1 MELLKA
7 IIYLMEKIIM
17 VKTEIVRV
25 TREEALEIIRFQS
38 RKGLFY
44 TLEDGRYVGI
54 DNSGKEVFVEDFE
67 NLWKCEKWL
76 QHEEIESSLLSE
88 QEEKSK
94 RLIDYISERHGVN
107 YANVMDYLKDLQYNP
122 PEMNVK
128 ELVNTLLYIEAN
140 ER

>member
-1 MELLKA
+1 
-7 IIYLMEKIIM
+7 M

-107 YANVMDYLKDLQYNP
+107 YANVMDYLKDLQHNP